1 MFALSLVSLK
11 EQNQNLTKTSS
22 ILIAILGF
30 DHYLNDQ
37 ARQSMAPVCSFSNR
51 FMPTLIYIHIYI
63 YIVITS
69 FVLIAML
76 DKTSIYIKTYF
87 HSDKIMN

>member
-11 EQNQNLTKTSS
+11 EQNQNLTKISS

-37 ARQSMAPVCSFSNR
+37 ARQSMAPVFSFSNR
-51 FMPTLIYIHIYI
+51 FMPTLIYIYI
-63 YIVITS
+63 
-69 FVLIAML
+69 
-76 DKTSIYIKTYF
+76 
-87 HSDKIMN
+87 

>member
-63 YIVITS
+63 YILIS
-69 FVLIAML
+69 YIVLVLFIML
-76 DKTSIYIKTYF
+76 
-87 HSDKIMN
+87 

>member
-37 ARQSMAPVCSFSNR
+37 ARRSMGPVCSFSNR
-51 FMPTLIYIHIYI
+51 FMPTLIYIYI

-69 FVLIAML
+69 FILIAML